1 MTGVKGL
8 VLRGRALSQR
18 RRVGVAILFVCRG
31 SVYDVYDTHGSLR
44 DLFLCLMLG
53 TGGGRASEDT
63 TPTLH
68 GCKYIC
74 MTYGHD
80 FLAIRDH
87 NLSPIWQK
95 SESIVQH
102 PGTVKMHVDV
112 VQTERQCMMVVCV

>member
-1 MTGVKGL
+1 MTGVKGV

-44 DLFLCLMLG
+44 ELLLCLMLG
-53 TGGGRASEDT
+53 ARGVRASEDA

-74 MTYGHD
+74 MTYGHE
-80 FLAIRDH
+80 RDMCMTYRQKDGACWWYVYEDDVDTL
-87 NLSPIWQK
+87 LSCCQISYNNTANK
-95 SESIVQH
+95 
-102 PGTVKMHVDV
+102 
-112 VQTERQCMMVVCV
+112 